1 MGRLTQTIKRWK
13 NEAHISAKQNK
24 KSQKTRFF
32 KEDGHQAG
40 QDGHQKATGQGP
52 EKTRCLIQSGGK
64 SIRKQDKLLKR
75 PEFLNLSRHGNSV
88 HNRYFVIAYRFNHLD
103 RCRLGVTVTKK
114 IGNAVVRNRIK
125 RVVREYF
132 RLNRHRLK
140 DNRDINVI
148 AKKEAAHLSTRE
160 AFASLRHLFDKIG
173 GHSN

>member
-1 MGRLTQTIKRWK
+1 MKRWN
-13 NEAHISAKQNK
+13 NEADISAKQNK
-24 KSQKTRFF
+24 KGQKTRFF
-32 KEDGHQAG
+32 KKDGHQAG
-40 QDGHQKATGQGP
+40 QAGHQKATGQGP
-52 EKTRCLIQSGGK
+52 KKTRCLNHSGGECL
-64 SIRKQDKLLKR
+64 RKPDKLLKR

-88 HNRYFVIAYRFNHLD
+88 HNGYFIIAYRFNHLD

-125 RVVREYF
+125 RVVREFF
-132 RLNRHRLK
+132 RLNRQRLA

-148 AKKEAAHLSTRE
+148 AKKGAPYLSTRE